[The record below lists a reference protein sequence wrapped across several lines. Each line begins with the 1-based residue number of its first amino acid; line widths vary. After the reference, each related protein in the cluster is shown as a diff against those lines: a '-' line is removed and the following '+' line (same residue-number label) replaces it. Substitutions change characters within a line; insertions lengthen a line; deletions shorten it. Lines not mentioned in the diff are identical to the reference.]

1 LARGM
6 KTWKEMDIILHYY
19 FSERRKCLES
29 FKMWSWR
36 RMGKIKWSYKI
47 TSELVP
53 EGIGEKRALVNKF

>member
-1 LARGM
+1 
-6 KTWKEMDIILHYY
+6 
-19 FSERRKCLES
+19 
-29 FKMWSWR
+29 MWSWR